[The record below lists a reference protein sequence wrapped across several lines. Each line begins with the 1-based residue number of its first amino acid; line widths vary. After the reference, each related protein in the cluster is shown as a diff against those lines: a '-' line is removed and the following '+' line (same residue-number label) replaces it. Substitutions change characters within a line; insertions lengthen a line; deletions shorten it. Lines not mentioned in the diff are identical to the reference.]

1 MTQIEH
7 LREQA
12 ERAERLARNVL
23 DAITVAR
30 LLEASQEYRKQA
42 DRLEQRSRCGTMA
55 QEPMQPLSAVKKID

>member
-23 DAITVAR
+23 DAVTVAQ
-30 LLEASQEYRKQA
+30 LLEASEDYRSQA
-42 DRLEQRSRCGTMA
+42 DRLEQRSRCGTMT
-55 QEPMQPLSAVKKID
+55 QGPMQRLPWAD